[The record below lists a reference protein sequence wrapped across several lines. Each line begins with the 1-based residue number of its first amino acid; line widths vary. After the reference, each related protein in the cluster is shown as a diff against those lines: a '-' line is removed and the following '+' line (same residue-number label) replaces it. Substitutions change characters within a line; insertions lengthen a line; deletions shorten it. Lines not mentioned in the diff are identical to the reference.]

1 MGAAYDPAVARAPLI
16 AVDALLVSRRPK
28 GAGRVLQS
36 LVEVLPEVDDAHR
49 YVALVQPEGKEVLAG
64 ATAAEL
70 VEVVAGSGARW
81 ELRGAQ
87 RAAAAVGAD
96 MLFTVRELVG
106 FGGIP
111 TVMHLFEAPAWRL
124 EVEREPGFGGLKQ
137 HTKDRLLDLALRG
150 SIRRAAAVTA
160 GSETTADYVARRYGL
175 RPGVVLPGI
184 DRVFLASAPV
194 PAEGTYFLHLASG
207 DARENTDLVLR
218 AFARAS
224 LDGVRLK
231 TFGSPQP
238 VRDALREQAAA
249 LGVSDRV
256 DVLEWV
262 SDDDLRSLYAGALA
276 LLHPSRYESFAGLP
290 ALEAMALGTAVIALD
305 APGATEGLSG
315 AALLLARE
323 DEGELADAL
332 RLLARD
338 DNTRDR
344 LATAGRERAQ
354 TLTWES
360 SARGFSDVFARVLGH
375 CEPPPRRPAPSAPA

>member
-1 MGAAYDPAVARAPLI
+1 VAQPPLI
-16 AVDALLVSRRPK
+16 AVDALLVSKRPK

-36 LVEVLPEVDDAHR
+36 LVEVLPEVDATHR
-49 YVALVQPEGKEVLAG
+49 YVALVQPEGKEVLTG

-70 VEVVAGSGARW
+70 VEVAPGSGARW

-87 RAAAAVGAD
+87 RAAAAAGAD
-96 MLFTVRELVG
+96 LLFTVRELVG
-106 FGGIP
+106 FGGVP

-124 EVEREPGFGGLKQ
+124 EVEREPGVAGLKQ
-137 HTKDRLLDLALRG
+137 QAKDRFLDVALRG

-160 GSETTADYVARRYGL
+160 GSETTADYVARRYGT
-175 RPGVVLPGI
+175 RPSVVLPGI

-224 LDGVRLK
+224 LDGIRLK
-231 TFGSPQP
+231 TFGSPQA
-238 VRDALREQAAA
+238 VRGSLRDRAAA
-249 LGVSDRV
+249 LGVADRV

-290 ALEAMALGTAVIALD
+290 ALEAMALGSAVIALD

-323 DEGELADAL
+323 DEEELGDAL
-332 RLLARD
+332 ELLSRDHDARD
-338 DNTRDR
+338 A
-344 LATAGRERAQ
+344 LAAAGRERAQ

-360 SARGFSDVFARVLGH
+360 SARGFSGVFAHVLG
-375 CEPPPRRPAPSAPA
+375 R